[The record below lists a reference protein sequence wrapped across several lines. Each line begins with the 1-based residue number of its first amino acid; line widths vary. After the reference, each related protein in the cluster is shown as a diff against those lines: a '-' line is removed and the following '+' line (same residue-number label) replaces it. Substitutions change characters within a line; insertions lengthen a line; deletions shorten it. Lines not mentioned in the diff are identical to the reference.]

1 MVPLRIS
8 SNLLTYSAW
17 LSDRFYGL
25 PDLSEAD
32 NLTQSRWWT
41 HTMQAQVRKSQRLAF
56 EKGLFGDSISSRLG
70 FMPESNLL
78 NFALGGLS
86 STSLVHQLKAFS
98 AAEIKIPQVAIAI
111 GTNDALYGTP
121 DAVIVRNVQQSIRMI
136 EEMGTARIHLF
147 GAFYATERA
156 SQNSWLAGSN
166 QRITEIND
174 LLEEVASQARI
185 HFVWDELQVL
195 FNKTELNPTLTGDGV
210 HLNAL
215 GKRIYRQVLLE
226 VFQTNR

>member
-41 HTMQAQVRKSQRLAF
+41 HTLQAQVRHSQRLAF
-56 EKGLFGDSISSRLG
+56 EKGLFGDSISSGLG
-70 FMPESNLL
+70 LMPEGSLF

-86 STSLVHQLKAFS
+86 STSLVHQLKALS
-98 AAEIKIPQVAIAI
+98 AAEIKVPQVAIAI
-111 GTNDALYGTP
+111 GTNDALYGTS
-121 DAVIVRNVQQSIRMI
+121 DLVIARNVQQSIRMVQ
-136 EEMGTARIHLF
+136 EMGADRIHLL

-156 SQNSWLAGSN
+156 SQNPWLAGPN

-174 LLEEVASQARI
+174 LLEEVASQERI
-185 HFVWDELQVL
+185 YFVWDELQAL
-195 FNKTELNPTLTGDGV
+195 FNQTELNPSLTGDGV

-215 GKRIYRQVLLE
+215 GKQIYRQILLD